1 MTNIKRS
8 TKTFFEVT
16 LPDFFLPHYVSRWD
30 AVKSHVQAYINLAF
44 LILLIVGVYNAKQAW
59 INLQNNINTIQTQNV
74 QIVSPVVEVEGK

>member
-30 AVKSHVQAYINLAF
+30 AIKSHVQAYINLIF
-44 LILLIVGVYNAKQAW
+44 LVFLVMGFLYATNYKFT
-59 INLQNNINTIQTQNV
+59 LERNV
-74 QIVSPVVEVEGK
+74 TIVSPVVEVEGK